1 MSGTAADGDDD
12 EIGSTES
19 DIYVLTDDYVRR
31 VSDALAASDSGRIAV
46 LVEPLHAADL
56 ADLVELLSRAE
67 RRQLIET
74 IDRELDPEMLP
85 ALDEAVRDEVV
96 EMLAHDHLAEA
107 VAELDT
113 DDAVYLVADLDPETR
128 RAVLDAVPEDDRSAV
143 EASLEF
149 GESTAGRLMQR
160 DLIAVPEFWTI
171 GQTID
176 FLRESD
182 DLPDDFYEIFVV
194 DPTYQAVGTVPLNR
208 AMRAKRPVLVRDIMN
223 RDVKAVPAD
232 MDQDDIAYLFKQY
245 DLMSAPVVDGA
256 GRVIGAIMVDD
267 ILDVIEEEAEED
279 ILALGGV
286 SDDDLNVNVART
298 TMRRF
303 TWLTVNLLTAI
314 LASAVIGLFEATIE
328 QMVAL
333 AVLMPIVASMGGN
346 AATQTMT
353 VAVRGLAT
361 RDLTA
366 ANARRLINKE
376 ILVGLVN
383 GLVFAVL
390 IGAVAYFWF
399 GDPALGGVIAAAM
412 AVNMLVAGL
421 SGIAVPLALDR
432 LEIDPAVAASVFVTT
447 ITDVIGF
454 FVFLGLAAL
463 VLI

>member
-1 MSGTAADGDDD
+1 MSGTPAAGDHGEAGAADGDV
-12 EIGSTES
+12 
-19 DIYVLTDDYVRR
+19 YALTDDIVRQ
-31 VSDALAASDSGRIAV
+31 VSDALAAADAGRIAE
-46 LVEPLHAADL
+46 LVKPLHAADL

-67 RRQLIET
+67 RRQLIAT
-74 IDRELDPEMLP
+74 IDRQLDPAMLP
-85 ALDEAVRDEVV
+85 ALDEAVRDEIV
-96 EMLAHDHLAEA
+96 EMLAPELLAEA

-113 DDAVYLVADLDPETR
+113 DDAVYVVEDLDPETR
-128 RAVLDAVPEDDRSAV
+128 RAVLEAVPQADRTA
-143 EASLEF
+143 LEEGLEY

-194 DPTYQAVGTVPLNR
+194 DPKYQAVGTIPLNR
-208 AMRAKRPVLVRDIMN
+208 AMRAKRPVVVRDIMDP
-223 RDVKAVPAD
+223 DVKAVPVG

-286 SDDDLNVNVART
+286 HDDDLNVSVART
-298 TMRRF
+298 TMKRF
-303 TWLTVNLLTAI
+303 TWLAVNLLTAI
-314 LASAVIGLFEATIE
+314 LASVVIGLFEATIE

-366 ANARRLINKE
+366 ANAARLVNKE
-376 ILVGLVN
+376 VLVGLAN
-383 GLVFAVL
+383 GLLFAVL
-390 IGAVAYFWF
+390 VGVVATVWF

-412 AVNMLVAGL
+412 VVNMLVAGL
-421 SGIAVPLALDR
+421 SGILVPLALDR

-463 VLI
+463 VLV

>member
-1 MSGTAADGDDD
+1 MSERPTAGGNGEAGAADG
-12 EIGSTES
+12 EV
-19 DIYVLTDDYVRR
+19 YVLTERFVRQ
-31 VSDALAASDSGRIAV
+31 VSDALAAADAGTVAE
-46 LVEPLHAADL
+46 LVQPLHAADL

-67 RRQLIET
+67 RRRLIET
-74 IDRELDPEMLP
+74 IDRALDPEMLP

-96 EMLAHDHLAEA
+96 EMLAPEQLAEA

-113 DDAVYLVADLDPETR
+113 DDAVYLVEDLDPETR
-128 RAVLDAVPEDDRSAV
+128 RAVLEAVPQEDRTA
-143 EASLEF
+143 LEEGLEY

-194 DPTYQAVGTVPLNR
+194 DPRYQAVGTVPLNR
-208 AMRAKRPVLVRDIMN
+208 AMRAKRPVVVRDLMDP
-223 RDVKAVPAD
+223 DVKAVPVD

-245 DLMSAPVVDGA
+245 DLMSAPVVDSA

-267 ILDVIEEEAEED
+267 ILDVIEEAAEED

-286 SDDDLNVNVART
+286 RDDDRNVNVART
-298 TMRRF
+298 TMSRF
-303 TWLTVNLLTAI
+303 TWLAVNLLTAI
-314 LASAVIGLFEATIE
+314 LASVVIGLFQATIE

-366 ANARRLINKE
+366 ANAARLINKE
-376 ILVGLVN
+376 VLVGLANGLLFAILVGV
-383 GLVFAVL
+383 
-390 IGAVAYFWF
+390 VATVWF
-399 GDPALGGVIAAAM
+399 GEPALGGVIAAAM
-412 AVNMLVAGL
+412 FVNMLVAGL
-421 SGIAVPLALDR
+421 SGIVVPLALDR
-432 LEIDPAVAASVFVTT
+432 LKIDPAVAASVFVTT

-463 VLI
+463 VLV